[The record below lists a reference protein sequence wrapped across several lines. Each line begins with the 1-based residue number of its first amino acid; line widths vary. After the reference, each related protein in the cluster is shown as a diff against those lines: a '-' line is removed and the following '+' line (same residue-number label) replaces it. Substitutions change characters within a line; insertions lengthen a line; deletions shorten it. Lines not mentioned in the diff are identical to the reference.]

1 MHNDDQRL
9 EMIFRVNPVL
19 VIEKDEN
26 GVVTICERQDHP
38 IQRFF
43 RKIKI
48 RIPEYKKTSL
58 DEFWEEAGGKRT
70 EDYRFYELPVEEYRK
85 SIDEI
90 KTHKRSQYRNRFNK
104 LDEVESKIIETIKS
118 FCL

>member
-9 EMIFRVNPVL
+9 GMIFRVNPVL

-58 DEFWEEAGGKRT
+58 DEFGSFVFNQIDGECNVGEIGNRLEAVFGEKAHPV
-70 EDYRFYELPVEEYRK
+70 YERLLLFL
-85 SIDEI
+85 SFIDE
-90 KTHKRSQYRNRFNK
+90 KCHY
-104 LDEVESKIIETIKS
+104 IERVK
-118 FCL
+118 

>member
-1 MHNDDQRL
+1 MHKEDQRL

-26 GVVTICERQDHP
+26 GVITICEKQDHP

-48 RIPEYKKTSL
+48 RVPEYKKTSL
-58 DEFWEEAGGKRT
+58 DEFGSFVFDQIDGVCDVGEIGSRLETAFGEEAHPV
-70 EDYRFYELPVEEYRK
+70 YERLLLFLNF
-85 SIDEI
+85 IDE
-90 KTHKRSQYRNRFNK
+90 KCHY
-104 LDEVESKIIETIKS
+104 IERVK
-118 FCL
+118 